1 MKSHQIS
8 NLFFDLNKLLR
19 LNSAR
24 SVSAVAS
31 KTRWGPLS
39 LGTAD
44 CPHSWEKLKLGI
56 VGAPLRLGQ
65 VMEKY
70 RKNVFFKKKK

>member
-1 MKSHQIS
+1 
-8 NLFFDLNKLLR
+8 
-19 LNSAR
+19 
-24 SVSAVAS
+24 
-31 KTRWGPLS
+31 